1 MAEKRCYTVK
11 EIQEMLQD
19 IITSTR
25 TASPSGTE
33 CTISRYTNTEN
44 NRVLLTVPLPS
55 QPPVSYADLMNLI
68 PEAIEY
74 RKSAE
79 VPILKREEGCLCR

>member
-11 EIQEMLQD
+11 EIQEMLPD

-33 CTISRYTNTEN
+33 CTIQN
-44 NRVLLTVPLPS
+44 
-55 QPPVSYADLMNLI
+55 A
-68 PEAIEY
+68 
-74 RKSAE
+74 AE
-79 VPILKREEGCLCR
+79 SFSDASGEKDNGGDT